1 MLILKRHS
9 GGWQAPRLATVVA
22 IGAALFVSACATP
35 KKPVVS
41 APPPPPVVAAEPVKP
56 PPLPEAVQNRV
67 ALLVPLTGPNA
78 PVGQSIANAANMAL
92 LDVGDKRVNLRI
104 YDTAP
109 GAGGAADRAIADGA
123 RLILGPLLAND
134 IRAVDT
140 AAGPRGIPVLSFS
153 NDASL
158 AGGNVYILGFQ
169 PGQSI
174 ARSIAYARSRGIDRF
189 AALVPAGVYGQ
200 RAQTAFVRAVDAA
213 GGRSTAL
220 VNYTRDSVKMQ
231 AAARSVTAF
240 DSRAR
245 AAGGAAIRADGSVAQ
260 VTGTSTAVPFQALLI
275 ADSGSVAG
283 QFLPALAKFG
293 APPGSVTL
301 IGTELWNN
309 EPGIA
314 RAAALKGA
322 IFAAVPDERF
332 RKLAERYRAKFG
344 SSPSR
349 LASFGYD
356 SMLLV
361 NSIAGNWAVGA
372 PFPSAA
378 LSNREGFA
386 GIDGVFRFTPGN
398 IAERG
403 LEVQQIGNGVITTVS
418 PATRGFAN

>member
-1 MLILKRHS
+1 MLILKRHI
-9 GGWQAPRLATVVA
+9 GNWQVSRLPAALA
-22 IGAALFVSACATP
+22 IGAALLISACTTP

-41 APPPPPVVAAEPVKP
+41 APRPPIVAPEPVKP
-56 PPLPEAVQNRV
+56 PPLPEAAQNRV

-78 PVGQSIANAANMAL
+78 PVGQSIANAANLAL

-109 GAGGAADRAIADGA
+109 GASQAAANAIADGA

-134 IRAVDT
+134 IRAVD
-140 AAGPRGIPVLSFS
+140 AVAGPRAIPVLSFS

-174 ARSIAYARSRGIDRF
+174 ARSIAYARSRGIERF
-189 AALVPAGVYGQ
+189 AALVPTGIYGQ
-200 RAQTAFVRAVDAA
+200 RAQTAFVRAVDAV

-220 VNYTRDSVKMQ
+220 VTYTRDLAKMQ

-245 AAGGAAIRADGSVAQ
+245 ANGAAAIRADGSVAQ
-260 VTGTSTAVPFQALLI
+260 VSGGTTPVPFQALLI

-332 RKLAERYRAKFG
+332 RKLAERYRTKFG

-356 SMLLV
+356 SVLLV
-361 NSIAGNWAVGA
+361 NSIAGNWRLDAA
-372 PFPSAA
+372 FPTAA

-403 LEVQQIGNGVITTVS
+403 LEVQQIGTGVITTVS